1 MTHRLLIE
9 HGTVVS
15 QDSAFGE
22 PRRGDV
28 LIEDGKLA
36 AIESVIACDDCE
48 RIDAT
53 AMLVLPGLVESHRHL
68 WYTPWRGRSMDQSY
82 RELRADLWPR
92 LAVRYSPDDVF
103 TATRA
108 GAAECLDA
116 GITTVLDWCH
126 IVNTPEHASAA
137 VDALRSMPINPVFA
151 YGVSMQRKLAELAW
165 GPRPPA
171 RWDDARRLLAS
182 TIGDAGSKGG
192 VSIALAL
199 QGPEAT
205 SWENTVSD
213 IRAARD
219 MSMPITMHVGI
230 PQGPPP
236 MQGVARLQHAGLL
249 GPDMNFVHCN
259 AITDEEISQIG
270 AAGATVTMTPMAE
283 LALGLGIPQLGRFK
297 SIGTPVALGA
307 DAVSAASGDLFDEA
321 RIGLLADRA
330 RAAQEIHAS
339 GLPVD
344 TWAAESGVLTTADA
358 LAAITIEGARACWQS
373 AVIGSLTP
381 GKRAD
386 LILIRAEDPSLF
398 PVGDP
403 VAAIVA
409 GAHAG
414 NVDTVI
420 VAGRTVK
427 RRGQLQG
434 IDLGSIRSELLA
446 MRDRLL
452 AAAARNIG

>member
-1 MTHRLLIE
+1 MTRRLLIE
-9 HGTVVS
+9 HGTVVA
-15 QDSAFGE
+15 QDGTFGE

-28 LIEDGKLA
+28 LIEDGTLA

-103 TATRA
+103 TADRRA
-108 GAAECLDA
+108 GVAECLDA
-116 GITTVLDWCH
+116 GITSVLDWCH
-126 IVNTPEHASAA
+126 IVNTPEHAFSRGRCTEVNADQPRIRVRG
-137 VDALRSMPINPVFA
+137 VDAAQTRRACLGTTASGSMGRRQKGCWLRRSA
-151 YGVSMQRKLAELAW
+151 T
-165 GPRPPA
+165 PA
-171 RWDDARRLLAS
+171 ARA
-182 TIGDAGSKGG
+182 G

-213 IRAARD
+213 IRAARE
-219 MSMPITMHVGI
+219 MGMPMTMHVGI

-270 AAGATVTMTPMAE
+270 ATGATVTMTPMAE
-283 LALGLGIPQLGRFK
+283 LRARARDPAAG
-297 SIGTPVALGA
+297 PVQVDRDAGCAGGA

-321 RIGLLADRA
+321 RIGLLADRS
-330 RAAQEIHAS
+330 RAAAQAIHAS

-344 TWAAESGVLTTADA
+344 TWAAESGVLTSADA
-358 LAAITIEGARACWQS
+358 LAAITIEGARARRQFL
-373 AVIGSLTP
+373 AVVGSLTP

-386 LILIRAEDPSLF
+386 LILIRAEDPSLDSRSATRLQRSSRA
-398 PVGDP
+398 P
-403 VAAIVA
+403 
-409 GAHAG
+409 
-414 NVDTVI
+414 T
-420 VAGRTVK
+420 
-427 RRGQLQG
+427 RGMLTP
-434 IDLGSIRSELLA
+434 
-446 MRDRLL
+446 
-452 AAAARNIG
+452 

>member
-1 MTHRLLIE
+1 MTYRLLIE
-9 HGTVVS
+9 HGTVVTL
-15 QDSAFGE
+15 DDAFGE
-22 PRRGDV
+22 SRRADV
-28 LIEDGKLA
+28 LIEDGTLA

-53 AMLVLPGLVESHRHL
+53 GMLVLPGLVESHRHL

-82 RELRADLWPR
+82 RELRADMWPG
-92 LAVRYSPDDVF
+92 LALRYSPDDVF

-108 GAAECLDA
+108 GVAECLDA
-116 GITTVLDWCH
+116 GITSVLDWCH

-151 YGVSMQRKLAELAW
+151 YGVSMQRKLGELAE
-165 GPRPPA
+165 GPWPPA
-171 RWDDARRLLAS
+171 RWDDARRLAS
-182 TIGDAGSKGG
+182 AIDDVGSTGG
-192 VSIALAL
+192 VSFALAL

-213 IRAARD
+213 IGAARD
-219 MSMPITMHVGI
+219 MGLPITMHVGI

-236 MQGVARLQHAGLL
+236 MQGVARLHHAGLL

-259 AITDEEISQIG
+259 AITDEEIGQIA
-270 AAGATVTMTPMAE
+270 AAGATVTVTPMAE
-283 LALGLGIPQLGRFK
+283 LVLGLGIPSPGRFK
-297 SIGTPVALGA
+297 SIGMPVALGA

-321 RIGLLADRA
+321 RIGLLADRC
-330 RAAQEIHAS
+330 RAAQAMHAN

-344 TWAAESGVLTTADA
+344 IWAAESGVLTTADA
-358 LAAITIEGARACWQS
+358 LAAITTEGARACWQS
-373 AVIGSLTP
+373 AVTGSLTR

-386 LILIRAEDPSLF
+386 LILVRAEDQGLF
-398 PVGDP
+398 AVGDP

-427 RRGQLQG
+427 RGGQLQG
-434 IDLGSIRSELLA
+434 LDLESIRSELVTT
-446 MRDRLL
+446 RDRLL
-452 AAAARNIG
+452 AVAARHIE

>member
-1 MTHRLLIE
+1 MTSRLLIE
-9 HGTVVS
+9 HGTVVPF
-15 QDSAFGE
+15 DRTFGE

-28 LIEDGKLA
+28 LIEDEAIA
-36 AIESVIACDDCE
+36 AVESVIACDDCE

-53 AMLVLPGLVESHRHL
+53 GMLVLPGLVESHRHL

-82 RELRADLWPR
+82 RELRADVWAR

-103 TATRA
+103 TSTRA
-108 GAAECLDA
+108 GVAECLDA
-116 GITTVLDWCH
+116 GITSVLDWCH
-126 IVNTPEHASAA
+126 IVNTPEHAAAA
-137 VDALRSMPINPVFA
+137 VDALRSMPIHAVFA
-151 YGVSMQRKLAELAW
+151 YGVSIQSRLAELAD

-171 RWDDARRLLAS
+171 RWDDARGLCGRTA
-182 TIGDAGSKGG
+182 G
-192 VSIALAL
+192 VSFALAL

-219 MSMPITMHVGI
+219 MGVPITMHIGI
-230 PQGPPP
+230 PQGPPS
-236 MQGVARLQHAGLL
+236 MHGVGRLERAGLL

-259 AITDEEISQIG
+259 ALTEQEISQIG
-270 AAGATVTMTPMAE
+270 AAGATATITPMAE
-283 LALGLGIPQLGRFK
+283 LALGLGIPPLGRFK
-297 SIGTPVALGA
+297 SLGTPAALGA

-321 RIGLLADRA
+321 RIGLLADRCL
-330 RAAQEIHAS
+330 AAQAIHAS

-344 TWAAESGVLTTADA
+344 SWLAGSGALTSADA
-358 LAAITIEGARACWQS
+358 LAAITLEGARACWQS
-373 AVIGSLTP
+373 AVAGSLTP

-386 LILIRAEDPSLF
+386 LILLGAEDPRLF

-403 VAAIVA
+403 VTTIVA

-427 RRGQLQG
+427 RAGRLQG
-434 IDLGSIRSELLA
+434 IDVGSIRSELLT

-452 AAAARNIG
+452 VAAAG